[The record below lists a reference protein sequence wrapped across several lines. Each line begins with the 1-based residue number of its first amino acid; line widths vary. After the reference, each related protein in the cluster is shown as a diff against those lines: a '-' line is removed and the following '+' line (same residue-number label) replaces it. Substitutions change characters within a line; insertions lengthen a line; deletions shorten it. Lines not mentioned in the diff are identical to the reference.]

1 MTEEGMEPGQNY
13 KGHRLTFSGRK
24 LDDGTWWC
32 NCAVIRSGMTG
43 AAGLSVDGYGKT
55 EEEAQQQALKS
66 AKERIDSI
74 TAAS

>member
-1 MTEEGMEPGQNY
+1 MELEQNY

-24 LDDGTWWC
+24 LDDGSWWS
-32 NCAVIRSGMTG
+32 NCAVIRSGKTG

-55 EEEAQQQALKS
+55 EDEAQQQALKF

-74 TAAS
+74 TAVS